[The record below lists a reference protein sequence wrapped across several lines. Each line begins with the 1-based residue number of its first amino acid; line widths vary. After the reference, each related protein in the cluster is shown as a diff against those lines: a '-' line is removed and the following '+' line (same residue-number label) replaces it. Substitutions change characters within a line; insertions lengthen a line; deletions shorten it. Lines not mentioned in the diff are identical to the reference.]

1 MVLPANSGCFGQF
14 WVWPREFYIRRVRC
28 YVLPVSCVFRLLS
41 FIGFHRLLF
50 VFLCVVCSR
59 AVAVYFGR
67 YFGENFADIVG
78 VRCWVCCVVDFL
90 DQVGWFHCQQYPL
103 GMFWVRLCR
112 SSFSNRS
119 VTWQFCQMNWG
130 CSIAQVC
137 ARVAYCLGS
146 P

>member
-1 MVLPANSGCFGQF
+1 MGAPVLVICVGRAPELVVLPANSGCFGQF

-67 YFGENFADIVG
+67 YFGENFANFVELL
-78 VRCWVCCVVDFL
+78 CWVCRTVDFWV
-90 DQVGWFHCQQYPL
+90 QVGWF
-103 GMFWVRLCR
+103 R
-112 SSFSNRS
+112 
-119 VTWQFCQMNWG
+119 
-130 CSIAQVC
+130 
-137 ARVAYCLGS
+137 
-146 P
+146 